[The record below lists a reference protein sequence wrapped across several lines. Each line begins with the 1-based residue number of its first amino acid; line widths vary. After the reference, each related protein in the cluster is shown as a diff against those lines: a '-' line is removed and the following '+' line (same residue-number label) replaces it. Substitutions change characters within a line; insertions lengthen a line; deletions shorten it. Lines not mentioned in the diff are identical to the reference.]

1 MELELEMTII
11 DIEIGHKT
19 RKKSSPLIRMKHIQN
34 RSSMNMIRMTFCK
47 TRHFF
52 FANSFITRLLWKEEQ
67 FFAENIL
74 YSGAIYFVFGNGRL
88 IKSVNCRGM
97 EWHRIYFLLR
107 DCELF
112 NTKRWGWQRFA
123 PNPLRFIRFR
133 PESIPRQP
141 VPNEFPISSC
151 ESEDALLFYFLL
163 ICLRPLRRLD
173 GWPAGGLSS
182 PSV

>member
-1 MELELEMTII
+1 MQRGLYTGRIKASGEEIIRKQVSRRRWTWKLELELEMTII

-34 RSSMNMIRMTFCK
+34 RSSMNMIRITFCK

-97 EWHRIYFLLR
+97 EWNRIYFLLR

-112 NTKRWGWQRFA
+112 NTKRWG
-123 PNPLRFIRFR
+123 
-133 PESIPRQP
+133 
-141 VPNEFPISSC
+141 
-151 ESEDALLFYFLL
+151 
-163 ICLRPLRRLD
+163 
-173 GWPAGGLSS
+173 
-182 PSV
+182 